1 MSSKIETALCALFM
15 AVLLTVLSVCDYF
28 ASAQKLRSDVLRLH
42 ILANSNEEADQAVK
56 LLVRDRLLQEAQDI
70 FTGKITP
77 ENAAALLTPAL
88 PRLAKTAE
96 TVLRENGFIYGARAE
111 LTEEY
116 FDTRVYGD
124 FTLPAGT
131 YTALR
136 VVLGEGEGRNWWCV
150 MFPPLC
156 LPAAEGGKDAET
168 VFSEN
173 EWRVLHPEKGYR
185 IRFKLVEI
193 YEWIREKA
201 EKIKR

>member
-1 MSSKIETALCALFM
+1 MSSKRETATCALFL
-15 AVLLTVLSVCDYF
+15 AILLTVLSVCDYF
-28 ASAQKLRSDVLRLH
+28 AAAQKLRSDVLRLH

-56 LLVRDRLLQEAQDI
+56 LLVRDRLLEEAQDI
-70 FTGKITP
+70 FTGDITP

-88 PRLAKTAE
+88 PRLTETAE
-96 TVLRENGFIYGARAE
+96 TVLRENGFLYGARAE
-111 LTEEY
+111 LTKEY

-156 LPAAEGGKDAET
+156 LPAAEGRTDAET

-173 EWRVLHPEKGYR
+173 EWRVLHPEKGYL

-201 EKIKR
+201 RR